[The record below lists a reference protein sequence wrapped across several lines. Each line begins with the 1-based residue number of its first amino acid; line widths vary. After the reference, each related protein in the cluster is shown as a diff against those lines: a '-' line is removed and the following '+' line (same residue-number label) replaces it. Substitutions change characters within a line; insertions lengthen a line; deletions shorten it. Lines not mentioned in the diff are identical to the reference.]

1 MKFANENK
9 IPIIPY
15 GEGSGVVGG
24 ALAID
29 GGIVVDLKYFQ
40 EIEINATDM
49 TVSVGTGWNGENLER
64 YLNEQNL
71 TMGHIPQSVR
81 TSTVGGY
88 IAHRAAGQY
97 STKYGKM
104 EDILLGVEV
113 VLPTGEILRTKAYP
127 RASVGPM
134 ADKLFLGG
142 EGTLG
147 IVTKAICRIWPKPK
161 NRG

>member
-1 MKFANENK
+1 MEKDRE
-9 IPIIPY
+9 
-15 GEGSGVVGG
+15 SLVVHWRSMEE
-24 ALAID
+24 LLLISN
-29 GGIVVDLKYFQ
+29 ISKKSKSMPL
-40 EIEINATDM
+40 NM
-49 TVSVGTGWNGENLER
+49 TVSVGTGWNGENLEQ

-142 EGTLG
+142 E
-147 IVTKAICRIWPKPK
+147 VH
-161 NRG
+161 